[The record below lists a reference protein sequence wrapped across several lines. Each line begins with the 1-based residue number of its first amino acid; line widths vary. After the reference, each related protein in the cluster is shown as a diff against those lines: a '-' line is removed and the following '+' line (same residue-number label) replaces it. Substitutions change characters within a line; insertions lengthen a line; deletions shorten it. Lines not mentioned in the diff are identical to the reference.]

1 MKIDAR
7 ITLALMVA
15 VVLQAA
21 GGFIWTGKAAARLD
35 AVEAR
40 IAKTDEMAERL
51 VRLEEQLGQARASL
65 ARIER
70 RLERD

>member
-1 MKIDAR
+1 MKIDMR
-7 ITLALMVA
+7 ITLALIVA

-21 GGFIWTGKAAARLD
+21 GGFIWTGRAAARLD

-40 IAKTDEMAERL
+40 TAKTDEMAERL
-51 VRLEEQLGQARASL
+51 ARLEEQTAQVRASL

-70 RLERD
+70 KLERD